1 MTHLKQQRN
10 MLLLPA
16 IQALANH
23 VETKPLHA
31 LLTIFQEGTLEDYNA
46 FSGPLPKGLSQDA
59 CTRHMKILSLCSLAA
74 DQEEIPYKN
83 VAQALQLPSEDQVES
98 WVIAAVS
105 SGLLAAKMDQLQQK
119 VLVERSIVRKFDMEQ
134 WRVLQSELTLWKNNV
149 RGILEAFKQSQ
160 VAIGEAPVSV

>member
-1 MTHLKQQRN
+1 
-10 MLLLPA
+10 
-16 IQALANH
+16 
-23 VETKPLHA
+23 
-31 LLTIFQEGTLEDYNA
+31 
-46 FSGPLPKGLSQDA
+46 
-59 CTRHMKILSLCSLAA
+59 MKILSLCSLAA